1 MSSINGINKQEM
13 IILYNIYID
22 HASFV
27 NTTKWITIIIIYV
40 NGVKKRLLLVTNASM
55 KSIFRMIDYV
65 TLHST
70 YTNWLT
76 SASYFV

>member
-22 HASFV
+22 LASFV

-40 NGVKKRLLLVTNASM
+40 NGEKNY
-55 KSIFRMIDYV
+55 FF
-65 TLHST
+65 
-70 YTNWLT
+70 WLQT
-76 SASYFV
+76 QV